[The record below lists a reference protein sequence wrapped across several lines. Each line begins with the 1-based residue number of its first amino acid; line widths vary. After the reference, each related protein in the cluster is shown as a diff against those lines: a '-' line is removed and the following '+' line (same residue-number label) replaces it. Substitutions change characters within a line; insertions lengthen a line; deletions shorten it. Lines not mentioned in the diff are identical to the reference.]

1 MNGLNGMATDSQ
13 QAFDKRVP
21 QVDIGLTGDSQMK
34 TRFAILALLVAT
46 AAYAGAPLK
55 GVDVK
60 LGKAPGG
67 GASART
73 SDEGG
78 NVSFGVLSRGS
89 YYLILTPP
97 PPPAS
102 TKNRPAPM
110 KACVVTVEGASGGPV
125 HAEWNFQTSRVVS
138 QQGGSTARSQN
149 QDRVTFE
156 SDGKSSI
163 DVVVSAP

>member
-1 MNGLNGMATDSQ
+1 
-13 QAFDKRVP
+13 
-21 QVDIGLTGDSQMK
+21 MK
-34 TRFAILALLVAT
+34 TRFAVLALIVAT
-46 AAYAGAPLK
+46 AAHAGAPLK

-60 LGKAPGG
+60 LGKSPGG

-78 NVSFGVLSRGS
+78 NVSFGVLSTGS

-97 PPPAS
+97 TPS
-102 TKNRPAPM
+102 TKSSKPATL
-110 KACVVTVEGASGGPV
+110 KSCVVTIDGASGGPV
-125 HAEWNFQTSRVVS
+125 HAEWSFQNSRATS
-138 QQGGSTARSQN
+138 QQGGSSARGQK

-156 SDGKSSI
+156 ADGKSSI